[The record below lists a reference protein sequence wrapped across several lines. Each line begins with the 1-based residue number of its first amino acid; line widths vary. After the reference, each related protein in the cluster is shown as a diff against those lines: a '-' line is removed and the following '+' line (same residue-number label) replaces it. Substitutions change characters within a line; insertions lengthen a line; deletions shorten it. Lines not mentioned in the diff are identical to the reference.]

1 MKKLLSLLP
10 AFVAPICFAQTFNG
24 TGGNINDNQ
33 TLTKTIV
40 VSGLPTVLN
49 QNTFGLEQLCLDID
63 HTWDA
68 DITATLETPDGTQ
81 IQLFS
86 GVGGDGN
93 DFNNTCLN
101 QQASGSIT
109 TGSAPFNGSYK
120 PANSLGIA
128 NNGQNP
134 NGNWKLMIHDGYG
147 GDEGTLNNWSLTFG
161 SNPASY
167 TPFTSS
173 NLPIVIIN
181 TNNQGIPDEPKIQAS
196 MKIIDNGY
204 NQTNHVTDVPNAY
217 NNLIGIEQ
225 RGSSSGGFPQKSYG
239 FETRDINGTQKDTI
253 ILNMPEEHD
262 WILYAPYDDK
272 TCMRN
277 ILTYE
282 FANEMGNYS
291 SRTVLCELV
300 LNNQYQGI
308 YVVME
313 KIKRDADRVNISK
326 LLPTDISGDDVT
338 GGYIFKIDKTT
349 GSNNDGW
356 ISDFPSDSGND
367 LTFLYH
373 YPKADAIVPQQET
386 YIQNYVH
393 DFEAALAG
401 PNFMDPV
408 LGYRNFTVPSTFID
422 FFILNEISKNVDGYR
437 LSTFIH
443 KEKDS
448 KGGKLR
454 MGPMWDFNLA
464 WWNAD
469 YCEGNISTG
478 WAYQF
483 SDVCG
488 GPGNGNQIPTWWERM
503 LQDPWFQDE
512 LKCRWTTLR
521 QGLLS
526 NDSIYAKIDSVA
538 AYLDLA
544 KDRHFDQWP
553 ILGVYTWP
561 NPSPIPQSYVE
572 EIAAI
577 KSWTESRMMWLDAN
591 IPGTC
596 HLNLIEN
603 EIAQLSV
610 FPNPFTSAVTI
621 SWFSAGLSSASVR
634 LYNSQGQEI
643 LQREHSSHY
652 GMNEFT
658 LDNFEAELA
667 VGIYWV
673 EITEGTTTSRVK
685 VIKN

>member
-1 MKKLLSLLP
+1 MKKLLSLLT
-10 AFVAPICFAQTFNG
+10 AFCGVFSFAQTFNG
-24 TGGNINDNQ
+24 SGGTIQDNQ
-33 TLTKTIV
+33 TLTRTIV

-49 QNTFGLEQLCLDID
+49 QNTFGLEQVCFDID

-68 DITATLETPDGTQ
+68 DITMSLQSPDGTE

-86 GVGGDGN
+86 DVGGDGN

-101 QQASGSIT
+101 QLASSSIN

-120 PANSLGIA
+120 PISSLGIL

-134 NGNWKLMIHDGYG
+134 NGNWKLKIYDGFN
-147 GDEGTLNNWSLTFG
+147 GDEGDLNNWSITFG
-161 SNPASY
+161 NNPASY

-173 NLPIVIIN
+173 NLPIIIIN
-181 TNNQGIPDEPKIQAS
+181 TNNQSIPDEPKIQAH

-204 NQTNHVTDVPNAY
+204 NQTNFVTDAPNAY
-217 NNLIGIEQ
+217 NNLIGIER
-225 RGSSSGGFPQKSYG
+225 RGSSSGNFPQKSYG
-239 FETRDINGTQKDTI
+239 FETRDVNGTQKDTI
-253 ILNMPEEHD
+253 VLNMPEEHD
-262 WILYAPYDDK
+262 WILYAPYNDK

-313 KIKRDADRVNISK
+313 KIKRDGDRVDIAK
-326 LLPTDISGDDVT
+326 LLPTDISGDALT
-338 GGYIFKIDKTT
+338 GGYIFKIDKST

-356 ISDFPSDSGND
+356 VSDYQSDSGTDIN
-367 LTFLYH
+367 FLYH
-373 YPKADAIVPQQET
+373 YPKADQIVPQQAQ
-386 YIQNYVH
+386 YIQDYVGA
-393 DFEAALAG
+393 FEDALAG
-401 PNFMDPV
+401 PDFADPA
-408 LGYRNFTVPSTFID
+408 LGYRNYTIPSTFID

-448 KGGKLR
+448 NGGKLR

-469 YCEGNISTG
+469 YCDGNVSTG
-478 WAYQF
+478 WAYEF
-483 SDVCG
+483 GDVCG
-488 GPGNGNQIPTWWERM
+488 GDGYQIPTWWDRM

-512 LKCRWTTLR
+512 LKCRWTALR
-521 QGLLS
+521 QGILA
-526 NDSIYAKIDSVA
+526 NDSIYAKIDSIA
-538 AYLDLA
+538 NYISLA
-544 KDRHFDQWP
+544 KDRHFEQWP
-553 ILGVYTWP
+553 IIGVYTWP
-561 NPSPIPQSYVE
+561 NPSPIPQSFDE

-577 KSWTESRMMWLDAN
+577 KSWTESRMTWLDAN
-591 IPGTC
+591 MPGTC
-596 HLNLIEN
+596 HLDVIEN

-610 FPNPFTSAVTI
+610 FPNPFTNSVSV
-621 SWFSAGLSSASVR
+621 SWFSAGLSSATIR
-634 LYNSQGQEI
+634 LFNSQGQEI
-643 LQREHSSHY
+643 HRLDFDSHY
-652 GMNEFT
+652 GTNEVT
-658 LDNFEAELA
+658 LDNFQSELA
-667 VGIYWV
+667 SGIYFV
-673 EITEGTTTSRVK
+673 EVQEGITTSRTK